1 MLEWSVISK
10 SPQETRMRLK
20 GDITERV
27 TFDDLELEGAT
38 VVLVPDGIRYV
49 NSTGVKRFLEFLEN
63 CCKTSNV
70 ALERCSPS
78 IVAQLNLVPRL
89 ADCVHVR
96 SVIAPLECAECVAVR
111 DILVELERG
120 AGPPEVEE
128 RACDVCGAPML
139 LAELEERYFA
149 FLHVKE

>member
-1 MLEWSVISK
+1 MLEWTIITK
-10 SPQETRMRLK
+10 SDEEVCVRLK

-27 TFDDLELEGAT
+27 TFDDLELDRAH

-49 NSTGVKRFLEFLEN
+49 NSTGVKRLLEFLED
-63 CCKTSNV
+63 CRRHASV
-70 ALERCSPS
+70 ELERCSPA

-89 ADCVHVR
+89 ADCVQVR

-111 DILVELERG
+111 DVLVTLRPG
-120 AGPPEVEE
+120 AGAPEVAEL
-128 RACDVCGAPML
+128 ACEVCGAPML

-149 FLHVKE
+149 FSHDK